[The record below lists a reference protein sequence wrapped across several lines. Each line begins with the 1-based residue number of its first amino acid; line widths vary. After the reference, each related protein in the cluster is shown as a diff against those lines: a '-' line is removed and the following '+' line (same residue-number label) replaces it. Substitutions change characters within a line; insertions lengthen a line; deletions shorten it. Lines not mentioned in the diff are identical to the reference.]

1 MRQRLAVAGLVQG
14 VGFRPFVYALAHRLG
29 LAGSVAN
36 DSAGVIIEV
45 EGPESVL
52 HDFAARLVTEAPV
65 LARIDQ
71 LTAETID
78 GRGGTGFTILESA
91 EGSGRTLIAP
101 DIATC
106 DDCLTELRDPGNRRY
121 RHPFISCTN
130 CGPRFTIITAL
141 PYDRP
146 ATTMAPLPLC
156 PACAREYRD
165 PADRRFHAQT
175 VACADCGPTLT
186 LHRPR

>member
-45 EGPESVL
+45 EGPASVL

-71 LTAETID
+71 LTAADDRRPRRDRLRHPRLGGGVRD
-78 GRGGTGFTILESA
+78 GR
-91 EGSGRTLIAP
+91 
-101 DIATC
+101 
-106 DDCLTELRDPGNRRY
+106 
-121 RHPFISCTN
+121 
-130 CGPRFTIITAL
+130 
-141 PYDRP
+141 
-146 ATTMAPLPLC
+146 
-156 PACAREYRD
+156 
-165 PADRRFHAQT
+165 
-175 VACADCGPTLT
+175 
-186 LHRPR
+186 